1 MNKQQKAYLQ
11 AKAVLETLEL
21 QERELEYKYILDH
34 NIINEDGNIPKQ
46 IFCIDNDEAFEK
58 ANHELAQA
66 NEESGLWQ
74 KILDAR
80 EILKQAEN
88 DLIEYGLS
96 IIPTTHANEKE
107 ILTRA
112 SKTDYTTRK
121 KIIDLV
127 FRLDTSTVTA

>member
-11 AKAVLETLEL
+11 AKAVLETLEQ
-21 QERELEYKYILDH
+21 QEGELEYKYILDN
-34 NIINEDGNIPKQ
+34 NITNEDGSIPER
-46 IFCIDNDEAFEK
+46 IFCIDNEEVFDR
-58 ANHELAQA
+58 ANQELAQA
-66 NEESGLWQ
+66 TEKNGLWQ

-80 EILKQAEN
+80 EIVRQAE
-88 DLIEYGLS
+88 DGLIEYGLS
-96 IIPTTHANEKE
+96 IIPTAHANEKE

-112 SKTDYTTRK
+112 SKTDYTVRR